1 LTNPAASIA
10 IPYPIWDYRPRRE
23 LQDGGYTGAAAQA
36 PRRDEAVDPDDRAVL
51 VDESE
56 VDPEPHPEC
65 VDGRAARD
73 QQRVAVR
80 QLGQEREPEQ
90 ARTEAA
96 RLKDGQ
102 PVADLVRR
110 KAPESPGKHIRVRSR
125 AEKLAPRG
133 LDSGRSA
140 DVAQLARAP
149 LS

>member
-1 LTNPAASIA
+1 MA

-23 LQDGGYTGAAAQA
+23 LQDGGSIGAAAQT
-36 PRRDEAVDPDDRAVL
+36 PRRDEAVDPDDRAVR

-56 VDPEPHPEC
+56 VDPEAHPEG
-65 VDGRAARD
+65 VDGPAARD
-73 QQRVAVR
+73 QQRVAAR
-80 QLGQEREPEQ
+80 QIAQEREPQQ
-90 ARTEAA
+90 ACAEAT
-96 RLKDGQ
+96 RLENDQ

-110 KAPESPGKHIRVRSR
+110 KAPESPGKHTPVSGG
-125 AEKLAPRG
+125 AEKLSPRG